1 MSGHI
6 ILEVKDGGLEWMCS
20 ILFSIIEERI
30 IVFLGKKNYI
40 YHKQFAYYKLITYI
54 CTINLFV
61 QVQIKNKE
69 INDWLLLVVTALT
82 NTRAFCI

>member
-1 MSGHI
+1 MI
-6 ILEVKDGGLEWMCS
+6 ILEIGDSVLGLTYC
-20 ILFSIIEERI
+20 ILFSIIEEYI
-30 IVFLGKKNYI
+30 IVFRAKKNKNSYI
-40 YHKQFAYYKLITYI
+40 YRKQFAYYKLITYI

-82 NTRAFCI
+82 NARAFCI

>member
-1 MSGHI
+1 MGDS
-6 ILEVKDGGLEWMCS
+6 GLEWMCS

-30 IVFLGKKNYI
+30 IVFLGKNSYI
-40 YHKQFAYYKLITYI
+40 YYKQFAYYKLITYI
-54 CTINLFV
+54 CIINLFV

>member
-1 MSGHI
+1 MIGIKFRI
-6 ILEVKDGGLEWMCS
+6 IQ
-20 ILFSIIEERI
+20 SIII
-30 IVFLGKKNYI
+30 QVGGKEYKNNYI
-40 YHKQFAYYKLITYI
+40 YHKQFAYYELIAYI
-54 CTINLFV
+54 CIINLFV

>member
-1 MSGHI
+1 MIGIKFRI
-6 ILEVKDGGLEWMCS
+6 IQ
-20 ILFSIIEERI
+20 SIII
-30 IVFLGKKNYI
+30 QVGGKEYKNSYI
-40 YHKQFAYYKLITYI
+40 YRKQFAYYKLITYI

-82 NTRAFCI
+82 NARAFCI